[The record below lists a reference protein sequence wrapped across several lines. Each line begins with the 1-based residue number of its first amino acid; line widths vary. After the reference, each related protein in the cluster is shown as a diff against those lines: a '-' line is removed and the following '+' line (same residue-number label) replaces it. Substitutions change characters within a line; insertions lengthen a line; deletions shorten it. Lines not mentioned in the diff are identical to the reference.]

1 MCCRRMRFAHSRRRS
16 VYDSCGN
23 RWPCR
28 RGQVVLVVG
37 VKLDSRRAA
46 RGGGLVLNE
55 KEEIIGV
62 VTTGA
67 YCPTLDKAAALCSID
82 LECAVKPGDR
92 VLLEA
97 GAAKLP
103 GTVEK
108 LPFHHAGTVRE
119 KLTC

>member
-1 MCCRRMRFAHSRRRS
+1 MARRHDPF
-16 VYDSCGN
+16 DN
-23 RWPCR
+23 F
-28 RGQVVLVVG
+28 
-37 VKLDSRRAA
+37 
-46 RGGGLVLNE
+46 
-55 KEEIIGV
+55 
-62 VTTGA
+62 TTV
-67 YCPTLDKAAALCSID
+67 LDKAAALCSID

-97 GAAKLP
+97 GPVKLP

>member
-1 MCCRRMRFAHSRRRS
+1 MRNVCS
-16 VYDSCGN
+16 G
-23 RWPCR
+23 
-28 RGQVVLVVG
+28 
-37 VKLDSRRAA
+37 RRAG
-46 RGGGLVLNE
+46 RGGSLVLNE